1 MINSIRYVL
10 EQHISNL
17 YRIVSI
23 TRYDRISEN
32 RESKLGVLWN
42 FLSPLLQIGT
52 YWFVFGLGLRGGTPV
67 NGVTFLHWMLGGLI
81 PWFFLSACIKDTTNS
96 ILSKTSVLEKMN
108 FPTSIL
114 ITTTVLNHFITHMI
128 MLALLCLVL
137 LTQGFKISLV
147 NFKLIYYVFCGLFF
161 SISFGLVFSVLTM
174 IVRDTKKLVTS
185 CMRLLFYITP
195 ILWTTEK
202 LPATIQWLMRLNPI
216 SYIVDGYRSSLF
228 TQLDSPPLAVTIAFW
243 TITLSLFVL
252 GCNLIY
258 KNRRKFID
266 LA

>member
-10 EQHISNL
+10 EQHRNNL

-32 RESKLGVLWN
+32 RESKLGALWN

-67 NGVTFLHWMLGGLI
+67 DGIPFLHWMIVGLI
-81 PWFFLSACIKDTTNS
+81 AWFFLSACIKDTTNS
-96 ILSKTSVLEKMN
+96 ILSKTSVLEKLS

-114 ITTTVLNHFITHMI
+114 ITTTVLNHFITHII
-128 MLALLCLVL
+128 MLIVTYILLIS
-137 LTQGFKISLV
+137 QGFHISIV
-147 NFKLIYYVFCGLFF
+147 NLKLIYYIFCGVFF

-174 IVRDTKKLVTS
+174 LVRDIKKLVTS

-202 LPATIQWLMRLNPI
+202 LPDTIQWLMRLNPI
-216 SYIVDGYRSSLF
+216 SYIVDGYRSSF
-228 TQLDSPPLAVTIAFW
+228 FPQLAPPPIAVSIAFW